1 MLLYLLANILKSW
14 LAVRAFLQVRLT
26 SPCGA
31 KTKHTANLTHSEA
44 RVWQQEAAPSNNIIQ
59 PSQRR
64 RGRRARAA
72 DRALTGPKTQ
82 AAPHPVEQ
90 VCTRAAEPALTGP
103 RLATHRGR
111 RRGRG

>member
-1 MLLYLLANILKSW
+1 M
-14 LAVRAFLQVRLT
+14 T

-103 RLATHRGR
+103 RLAAHRGR